1 MEPLTAHTGRVVA
14 LRRGSVDTDQVI
26 PSEFCKRVTKT
37 GFSDGLFARWR
48 QQADFVLN
56 RPESAE
62 ATVLLAGP
70 DFGTGSSREH
80 AVWALRDWGFAVV
93 ISARFGDIFARNALK
108 NGLLAVCLAD
118 EVVGGLMDRADA
130 DPGFEVT
137 VDLTRR
143 QVRAADVHWDFEIDE
158 RARWLLLNGYD
169 DIGVTLQREEDI
181 TRYEQARP
189 YWLPTIVR
197 GALAATAAPPAGALK

>member
-1 MEPLTAHTGRVVA
+1 VDPLTTHTGRAVA
-14 LRRGSVDTDQVI
+14 LRRGSVDTDQII

-56 RPESAE
+56 QPAGLA

-80 AVWALRDWGFAVV
+80 AVWALRDWGFAAV

-118 EVVGGLMDRADA
+118 EVVSGLMDWADA
-130 DPGFEVT
+130 DPGFEIT
-137 VDLTRR
+137 VDLTRK
-143 QVRAADVHWDFEIDE
+143 QVSAVGLRWDFEIDE
-158 RARWLLLNGYD
+158 RARWLLVNGYD
-169 DIGVTLQREEDI
+169 DIEVTLQRGADI
-181 TRYEQARP
+181 ARYEQAR
-189 YWLPTIVR
+189 
-197 GALAATAAPPAGALK
+197 ACS